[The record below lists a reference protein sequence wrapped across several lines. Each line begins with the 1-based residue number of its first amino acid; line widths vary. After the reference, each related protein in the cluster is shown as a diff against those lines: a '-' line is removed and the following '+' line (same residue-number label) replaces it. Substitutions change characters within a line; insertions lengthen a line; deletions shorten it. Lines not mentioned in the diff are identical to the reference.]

1 MAVVTGTEGPVQT
14 HISLD
19 RESGLTGYDVSF
31 VNATDLHS
39 IDKSRLRRRRGR
51 LHLRELMSLEESVR
65 TYLGL

>member
-1 MAVVTGTEGPVQT
+1 MPGRA
-14 HISLD
+14 HS
-19 RESGLTGYDVSF
+19 RRSGF

-51 LHLRELMSLEESVR
+51 LHLRELMSLEEAVR